1 MSWSYTNDEGKELE
15 GVLLVFSTM
24 DDLEANFDDLA
35 SHTLAE
41 QQKKK
46 QGGVMPT
53 PTSSPAPLPRA
64 GSESRLT
71 RHAEPAVT
79 MHILILAQSKE
90 VSSKASVHK
99 TIRTSFA
106 YAIVDEHSTSN
117 IYQKVMT
124 SKLATL
130 TSEGVAQITVLLP
143 DGLALSTFNYDAPH
157 FEENRLL
164 RHILPADREALEL
177 SRLDNFQVERCWFPE
192 TPQTHVYA
200 ATAKAQK
207 LDTRLFVRTLVLRRP
222 ALTEEEG
229 VAALTELSA
238 QELAASINTLE
249 QAIGDSRYKRTESNH
264 LFFRWLSPLCLSV
277 EALER
282 LCGSIVKAEH
292 ANLLKLQASRARRT
306 GPCCVDTAC
315 PGAAQALL
323 PARAA
328 PCTLRC
334 SAHCALRTAHIPCVD
349 TLPVRITGDRAR
361 DDVAALGAWQD

>member
-1 MSWSYTNDEGKELE
+1 M
-15 GVLLVFSTM
+15 
-24 DDLEANFDDLA
+24 
-35 SHTLAE
+35 
-41 QQKKK
+41 
-46 QGGVMPT
+46 
-53 PTSSPAPLPRA
+53 
-64 GSESRLT
+64 
-71 RHAEPAVT
+71 
-79 MHILILAQSKE
+79 
-90 VSSKASVHK
+90 
-99 TIRTSFA
+99 
-106 YAIVDEHSTSN
+106 
-117 IYQKVMT
+117 
-124 SKLATL
+124 
-130 TSEGVAQITVLLP
+130 
-143 DGLALSTFNYDAPH
+143 
-157 FEENRLL
+157 
-164 RHILPADREALEL
+164 
-177 SRLDNFQVERCWFPE
+177 
-192 TPQTHVYA
+192 YA